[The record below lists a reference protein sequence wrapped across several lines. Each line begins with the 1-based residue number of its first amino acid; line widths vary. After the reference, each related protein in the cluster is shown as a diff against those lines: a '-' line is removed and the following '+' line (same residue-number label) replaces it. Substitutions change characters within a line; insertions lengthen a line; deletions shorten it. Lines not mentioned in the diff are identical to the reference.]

1 MPTTTNSSAPPS
13 LAEQKDGIHPRPKSA
28 HAQHEARK
36 KVSKRATRASTSHRR
51 QTKWLS
57 VLIRLG
63 VFSALW
69 SIFGL
74 LARIGVESM
83 EDNFTSVLPA
93 DQLLDMKV
101 TLPMV
106 MGLLALSATQFIL
119 RKTGHDD

>member
-1 MPTTTNSSAPPS
+1 M
-13 LAEQKDGIHPRPKSA
+13 
-28 HAQHEARK
+28 
-36 KVSKRATRASTSHRR
+36 
-51 QTKWLS
+51 
-57 VLIRLG
+57 LIRLG